1 MRKLIA
7 DIIHTGD
14 QGFVSDQVLLVEDS
28 GKILDL
34 QPKSEFNIQEC
45 EYYPGALVPGFINA
59 HCHLELSHLKGQFES
74 GHKLIPFLKS
84 VVQNREVDQ
93 ELVLEKIAEADAEMY
108 HGGIVAV
115 GDISNKTDTIDT
127 KTKSQILYHSFIEA
141 FDFLQEHLA
150 DKFFEDY
157 KKVFDAFGNLPKT
170 MVPHAPYSVSNRL
183 FQRLIESNQQN
194 KFPISIH
201 NQETIDEDLLFLN
214 KTGGFIDFWE
224 SFGFSLDTFQA
235 TGKESIY
242 YAMDRMDAIPN
253 TLFIHNTQMKKQ
265 HLEDVLKWNPNAY
278 FVTCPNANLFIE
290 NTLPEYSNFNIEGTK
305 LCIGTDSLSS
315 NWQLSILEEIKTILK
330 FNAKLN
336 LENVLRWANYH
347 GALALNLDSKYGSF
361 TKGKEPGIV
370 WIQAVEKRQNI
381 WTLGSH
387 PSVKRI
393 L

>member
-1 MRKLIA
+1 MCIR
-7 DIIHTGD
+7 
-14 QGFVSDQVLLVEDS
+14 DS
-28 GKILDL
+28 
-34 QPKSEFNIQEC
+34 
-45 EYYPGALVPGFINA
+45 
-59 HCHLELSHLKGQFES
+59 
-74 GHKLIPFLKS
+74 
-84 VVQNREVDQ
+84 
-93 ELVLEKIAEADAEMY
+93 
-108 HGGIVAV
+108 
-115 GDISNKTDTIDT
+115 
-127 KTKSQILYHSFIEA
+127 
-141 FDFLQEHLA
+141 
-150 DKFFEDY
+150 
-157 KKVFDAFGNLPKT
+157 
-170 MVPHAPYSVSNRL
+170 YSVSNRL

-361 TKGKEPGIV
+361 TKGKEPGIL

-381 WTLGSH
+381 WTLRSQ